1 VRNVLRRLV
10 AGELTEDEAL
20 AEIRRVQL
28 DELGG
33 RARLDLGR
41 YLRRGIPEVVLAT
54 GKSPADASR
63 LAIRMAL
70 QHGQGLIS
78 RMTEAH
84 RAALHDAARGM
95 RIFEYQSS
103 ARVMREGFDPEAVDG
118 RVAILTAGT
127 SDVPVAE
134 EARMV
139 VEACG
144 LEARLEAD
152 LGVAGLH
159 RFVAPL
165 AALLEWGA
173 DVIVVAAGM
182 DGVLPGLVAGLVD
195 VPVIGLPVSTGYGRG
210 GSGEGALTTMLQSC
224 STGLVVVNI
233 DNGIGAGAAAVL
245 IAQRRRRGLSTANT
259 AKTKAL
265 TMSKPKTAA
274 ATTRETSAPPGRAKT
289 SARRTTVMTTPAS
302 SHGKPR
308 RGRP

>member
-1 VRNVLRRLV
+1 VRDVLRRLA
-10 AGELTEDEAL
+10 AGEMSEDEAL
-20 AEIRRVQL
+20 AEIRRIQL

-54 GKSPADASR
+54 GKSPADAAHLVVR
-63 LAIRMAL
+63 VAE

-78 RMTEAH
+78 RMSEAH
-84 RAALHDAARGM
+84 RVALEGAARGM
-95 RIFEYQSS
+95 RILDYASS
-103 ARVMREGFDPEAVDG
+103 ARVIREGFEPEPADG

-127 SDVPVAE
+127 SDVPVAD
-134 EARMV
+134 EARMI

-144 LEARLEAD
+144 MDARLEAD

-159 RFVAPL
+159 RFVGPL

-182 DGVLPGLVAGLVD
+182 DGVLPGLIAGLVD
-195 VPVIGLPVSTGYGRG
+195 VPVVGLPVSTGYGRG

-233 DNGIGAGAAAVL
+233 DNGIGAGTAAVL
-245 IAQRRRRGLSTANT
+245 IAQGRRRGRSTANT
-259 AKTKAL
+259 ANTSAL
-265 TMSKPKTAA
+265 TISNPKTTA
-274 ATTRETSAPPGRAKT
+274 ATTRETSAPPGTAKT
-289 SARRTTVMTTPAS
+289 TARRTTVTTTPAS
-302 SHGKPR
+302 SQGKPR